1 MMIMLVG
8 SALVVFLGAGAMIVS
23 LDRSDLL
30 TRLLVAVIATLAL
43 GALDGRYTWLQGRRY
58 LLRWDP
64 HEAAY
69 FRSILTS
76 LGLVVCAGAVLV
88 GLALLWP

>member
-1 MMIMLVG
+1 MMMLVG
-8 SALVVFLGAGAMIVS
+8 SALAVFVGAWAMIVN

-30 TRLLVAVIATLAL
+30 TRLLIAVIATLAL
-43 GALDGRYTWLQGRRY
+43 GALDSRYTWLQGRRY

-76 LGLVVCAGAVLV
+76 LGLVVCAGTVLV
-88 GLALLWP
+88 SVSLLWP